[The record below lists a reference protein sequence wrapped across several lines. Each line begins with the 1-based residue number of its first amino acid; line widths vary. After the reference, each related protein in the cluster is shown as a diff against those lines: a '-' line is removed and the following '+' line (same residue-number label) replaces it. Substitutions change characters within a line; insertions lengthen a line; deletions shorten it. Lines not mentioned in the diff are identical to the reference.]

1 MIVDIAKNQLLIPFG
16 ASRLTARAVEALGTT
31 DGGYS
36 VRCSVPHAVIRRDDL
51 DALRL
56 NDAPYDFTRRAAPRE
71 PSGETD
77 PLSLLQTRIA
87 DLCGLWGKPARRWV
101 SCYFEFISAQVEL
114 HRELLTRRLEG
125 FGGLYNYRD
134 WIYSALAPLP
144 RAWIPISPGEAP
156 TPATLLPADF
166 AFWSGK
172 SMVAVFLTGL
182 GTPTAGHR
190 ERTRRLRAS
199 GTQVVEFSAESMK
212 PGDPNSLSALLPA
225 CFERFWEGEPFPS
238 GPFRAS
244 RFGNIELAET
254 RE

>member
-1 MIVDIAKNQLLIPFG
+1 
-16 ASRLTARAVEALGTT
+16 
-31 DGGYS
+31 
-36 VRCSVPHAVIRRDDL
+36 
-51 DALRL
+51 
-56 NDAPYDFTRRAAPRE
+56 
-71 PSGETD
+71 
-77 PLSLLQTRIA
+77 
-87 DLCGLWGKPARRWV
+87 
-101 SCYFEFISAQVEL
+101 
-114 HRELLTRRLEG
+114 
-125 FGGLYNYRD
+125 
-134 WIYSALAPLP
+134 
-144 RAWIPISPGEAP
+144 
-156 TPATLLPADF
+156 
-166 AFWSGK
+166 
-172 SMVAVFLTGL
+172 MVAVVLTGL